1 MSNANNNSGILNKA
15 YLACYALTLFAVFI
29 SKGGIIRILGYVNVL
44 FLIYFFSIGG
54 QKLRGWFS
62 LPKVL
67 LLPLAFIM
75 LDVVATHRLSFD
87 NEYREII
94 LVTFFGLTTY
104 FIAKNKLS
112 NFRQALDCS
121 MLLLVI
127 FVIFQLVSIWV
138 LKKPY
143 GTTKNPHYLALYS
156 AYGVVFSVFY
166 YNCTSS
172 INRYVAIPVL
182 IFLVAIVLM
191 TSSRPTWISLFLAA
205 IISLLF
211 FNKKMIAAGFL
222 FLLGITTFLFEFNV
236 GRFGSRMSDLIL
248 NITTEER
255 VTIWRDA
262 WTMQKSSTIYEWL
275 FGHGLN
281 VFEENFKK
289 FSTYH
294 LQGNDFTMPHNIFL
308 ELLYSSGMIG
318 LGLMCF
324 IYVYIFRL
332 LIKFVI
338 PNEHNK
344 KLGLAL
350 LSVLIIN
357 LVMGFLTVRWF
368 THFNSYVIAFELGII
383 YFIKNKSVNN

>member
-1 MSNANNNSGILNKA
+1 
-15 YLACYALTLFAVFI
+15 
-29 SKGGIIRILGYVNVL
+29 
-44 FLIYFFSIGG
+44 
-54 QKLRGWFS
+54 
-62 LPKVL
+62 
-67 LLPLAFIM
+67 
-75 LDVVATHRLSFD
+75 
-87 NEYREII
+87 
-94 LVTFFGLTTY
+94 
-104 FIAKNKLS
+104 
-112 NFRQALDCS
+112 
-121 MLLLVI
+121 
-127 FVIFQLVSIWV
+127 
-138 LKKPY
+138 
-143 GTTKNPHYLALYS
+143 
-156 AYGVVFSVFY
+156 
-166 YNCTSS
+166 
-172 INRYVAIPVL
+172 
-182 IFLVAIVLM
+182 
-191 TSSRPTWISLFLAA
+191 
-205 IISLLF
+205 
-211 FNKKMIAAGFL
+211 
-222 FLLGITTFLFEFNV
+222 
-236 GRFGSRMSDLIL
+236 MSDLIL

-289 FSTYH
+289 FSSYH
-294 LQGNDFTMPHNIFL
+294 LEGIDFTMPHNIFL